1 MKIGF
6 STNAYTKYSL
16 SETIKSISRI
26 GYDAIEIVLD
36 IPHAFLPLESY
47 KIDSIK
53 KNLENHKLD
62 VSNLNSNTVEG
73 FSNGNT
79 LKEKFEPSLSNT
91 NKKLRDWRIEYT
103 KKSIELAIELN
114 SSSICITS
122 GLDKSNND
130 EAISNFSNS
139 LYYLASFAEKNN
151 VKIGIE
157 YEPGLLIKSS
167 DDVLTV
173 INEFKNVGLNFDVCH
188 AKVLDENIPEIIKKF
203 NKKLFHIHL
212 SDCKNK
218 EHFHLIP
225 GLGEIDF
232 KEMFDALNK
241 INYDRF
247 ISVELYPYNKNP
259 EYVAKE
265 SLSYIRELVC

>member
-6 STNAYTKYSL
+6 SNNAYTKYSL
-16 SETIKSISRI
+16 SYTIKSISEI

-36 IPHAFLPLESY
+36 IPHAFLPLESSL
-47 KIDSIK
+47 IDSIK
-53 KNLENHKLD
+53 KNLEDNNLQ

-73 FSNGNT
+73 YSNNET
-79 LKEKFEPSLSNT
+79 SSEKFEPSLSNI

-103 KKSIELAIELN
+103 KKSIELAAELD
-114 SSSICITS
+114 SPSICITS
-122 GLDKSNND
+122 GLAGSDKD
-130 EAISNFSNS
+130 VLLSNFSNS
-139 LYYLASFAEKNN
+139 LFYLASFAEKNN
-151 VKIGIE
+151 IMIGIE
-157 YEPGLLIKSS
+157 YEPELLIESS
-167 DDVLTV
+167 DDVFSV

-203 NKKLFHIHL
+203 KKKLFHIHL
-212 SDCKNK
+212 SDCKNR

-232 KEMFDALNK
+232 KEMFDALNQVG
-241 INYDRF
+241 YDGF
-247 ISVELYPYNKNP
+247 VSVELYPYNKNP

-265 SLSYIRELVC
+265 ALSYVRKLVD